1 KRSDLHADDDISIA
15 EEILYSDSDEDYEE
29 HCTENYEEKHD
40 EDYEDQ
46 RDENY
51 YEDDVQ
57 CTVCTNNKDDGKIQR
72 SLIIVAFLVYI
83 IITVLGIY
91 FETDSTI

>member
-1 KRSDLHADDDISIA
+1 MNTRRVKRSDLHADDDISIA
-15 EEILYSDSDEDYEE
+15 EEILYSDSDE
-29 HCTENYEEKHD
+29 NYEEQRD
-40 EDYEDQ
+40 EDYEEQ
-46 RDENY
+46 HDENY

>member
-1 KRSDLHADDDISIA
+1 MNTRRVKRSDLHADDDISIA

-29 HCTENYEEKHD
+29 QHD
-40 EDYEDQ
+40 EDYEEHCT
-46 RDENY
+46 ENY